1 MIKVVNRINTAGQA
15 SESREQQALF
25 RWWDMYRSQYPAAL
39 MFAVPNGGARSAIT
53 GARLKAEGVL
63 AGVPDIFLAYPAG
76 GLHGLFI
83 EMKRVKGGTTST
95 AQKIVGE
102 LLSRAGYGVAVC
114 HGWQDARDT
123 VIRYMEGSYRHER
136 MD

>member
-1 MIKVVNRINTAGQA
+1 MRVVNRINTAGQA
-15 SESREQQALF
+15 SESREQQSLF
-25 RWWDMYRSQYPAAL
+25 RWWDIYRSQYPEAL

-63 AGVPDIFLAYPAG
+63 PGVPDVFLAYPAG

-83 EMKRVKGGTTST
+83 EMKRARGGTTSA

-123 VIRYMEGSYRHER
+123 VIRYMEGSYGNEELE
-136 MD
+136 

>member
-1 MIKVVNRINTAGQA
+1 MKVANRVNTAGQA

-25 RWWDMYRSQYPAAL
+25 KWWDMYRSQYPEAL

-53 GARLKAEGVL
+53 GASLKAEGVL
-63 AGVPDIFLAYPAG
+63 AGVPDVFLAYPAG

-83 EMKRVKGGTTST
+83 EMKRTKGGATST

-102 LLSRAGYGVAVC
+102 LLSRAGYGVSVC
-114 HGWQDARDT
+114 HGWQDARNT
-123 VIRYMEGSYRHER
+123 VIRYMDGSYGHER
-136 MD
+136 VD

>member
-1 MIKVVNRINTAGQA
+1 MRVVNRINTAGQA

-25 RWWDMYRSQYPAAL
+25 RWWDLYRLHFPGVL

-63 AGVPDIFLAYPAG
+63 PGVPDVFLAYPAG

-83 EMKRVKGGTTST
+83 EMKRAGGGRTSA
-95 AQKIVGE
+95 AQKIVGA

-114 HGWQDARDT
+114 HGWQEARDT
-123 VIRYMEGSYRHER
+123 VIRYMEGSYAEGLE
-136 MD
+136 